1 MMVVGM
7 APYAITSCG
16 AEADGG
22 QQQGGDQ
29 EFLFH
34 TNDFKLVI
42 SIVML
47 LGGAGGT
54 NVY

>member
-7 APYAITSCG
+7 APCAITAG
-16 AEADGG
+16 RAEADGG
-22 QQQGGDQ
+22 QEQGDDQ

-42 SIVML
+42 SIIL